1 MYAAGA
7 PSPTAAARA
16 SRPGAAAAGSA
27 VAGALERVARTAA
40 VGVGAWPPG
49 LVVVVSL
56 EAPLLPVGWVAQ
68 TAAASVA
75 WSPGWGAVFA
85 SERSTAPPV
94 ATWDHRAARARTSGR
109 TAQPSPQ
116 MFTGALVSP
125 DGELRPGRG
134 SRCTTLEKALRKYPR
149 AARHFSSFTLALALL
164 HTITHTRTHART
176 RHPLTPPM
184 RNQYVAT
191 SSTSSSN
198 VPSEKSG
205 FRPPSYSNLDSAICT
220 PTTLARS
227 RLTSGTVFAKMV
239 GTSVL

>member
-1 MYAAGA
+1 VACAAGA
-7 PSPTAAARA
+7 LSPNVAAAARA

-27 VAGALERVARTAA
+27 VAGAPGRVARTAA
-40 VGVGAWPPG
+40 AGPE

-56 EAPLLPVGWVAQ
+56 AAPLLPVGRAAR
-68 TAAASVA
+68 TAAAGVA
-75 WSPGWGAVFA
+75 WAPGWEAVGA

-109 TAQPSPQ
+109 TELPSPQ
-116 MFTGALVSP
+116 MFTGAFVRP
-125 DGELRPGRG
+125 EGELRPGRG
-134 SRCTTLEKALRKYPR
+134 SRCTTLERRCENTR
-149 AARHFSSFTLALALL
+149 AQRHFSSFTLLWHFDIQL
-164 HTITHTRTHART
+164 HTHA
-176 RHPLTPPM
+176 LTPPM
-184 RNQYVAT
+184 RHQYVAT

-205 FRPPSYSNLDSAICT
+205 FRPPSYSNVDSAICT

-239 GTSVL
+239 GTSVS